1 MSQPKSIVLL
11 TGSHLS
17 NNPRVVKEADALS
30 AAGFEVEVLG
40 WIVDARRAEE
50 DRAMMRGRAWR
61 FTPVVNLLEG
71 SRATRLRWLF
81 WRIERRIA
89 RMLADLAGV
98 ETAGQLGGWRRALL
112 AAARQRRADLFIA
125 HSAVT
130 LWVAEQLQRDGRTV
144 GVDMEDWFSREHLTE
159 FPSKLVAGI
168 EARLLDACAHA
179 TCTSEAMS
187 QAMAADFKC
196 RPPLPL
202 YNAFHW
208 AERDRL
214 DGALRDRKDR
224 SRMSLHWYSQ
234 TIGPGR
240 GLEELFLALP
250 LLRGDLEIHLRGSL
264 GQTGGDWLDGL
275 IPAGWRERV
284 HVHPQVPN
292 AELLSRIA
300 EHDVGLAGEIKLTR
314 SRDLTVTNKILQ
326 YLLAGLAVV
335 ASDTAGQREVAARA
349 PAAIFLYRSDD
360 PASLADQLNRLLAE
374 PELLARAKAA
384 ALAGAREHFSWEP
397 LAPRLVESVTV
408 AVTGRK
414 S

>member
-1 MSQPKSIVLL
+1 MSRKSIVML

-17 NNPRVVKEADALS
+17 NNPRGVKEADTLS
-30 AAGFEVEVLG
+30 AAGFDVEVLG
-40 WIVDARRAEE
+40 WSSDARRAVE
-50 DRAMMRGRAWR
+50 DRAILQGRPWR
-61 FTPVVNLLEG
+61 FTPVVNLLED
-71 SRATRLRWLF
+71 SRVTRSRWLC

-89 RMLADLAGV
+89 HRIAEVTGV
-98 ETAGQLGGWRRALL
+98 ETAGQLGGWRRPLL
-112 AAARQRRADLFIA
+112 AAARQRQADLFIA

-130 LWVAEQLQRDGRTV
+130 LWAAEQLHHEGRRV
-144 GVDMEDWFSREHLTE
+144 GVDMEDWFSREHLSK
-159 FPSKLVAGI
+159 FPSRLVAGL
-168 EARLLDACAHA
+168 ERRLLGACAHT

-187 QAMAADFKC
+187 QAMAADFQC

-214 DGALRDRKDR
+214 DGALRDRRDR

-250 LLRGDLEIHLRGSL
+250 QLRGELEIHLRGTL
-264 GQTGGDWLDGL
+264 GSAGRDWLNGL
-275 IPAGWRERV
+275 IPDAWRERV
-284 HVHPQVPN
+284 QVHPQVPN

-300 EHDVGLAGEIKLTR
+300 EHDVGLAGETKHTR
-314 SRDLTVTNKILQ
+314 NHDLTVSNKILQ

-335 ASDTAGQREVAARA
+335 ASDTAGQREVGARV
-349 PAAIFLYRSDD
+349 PAAILLYRSDD

-374 PELLARAKAA
+374 PERVARAKTA

-397 LAPRLVESVTV
+397 LAPRLVESVAAALEGGT
-408 AVTGRK
+408 A
-414 S
+414 